1 MLESIGSQGVRHDLT
16 IEQQQQQ
23 IFHYMYLKESESVRL
38 SVMSDSL
45 RYHRL

>member
-16 IEQQQQQ
+16 IEQQQQ

-45 RYHRL
+45 RYRRL